1 MSTARESSIVGRVEG
16 KFALVTGGGSGLGA
30 ADCAALAREGATV
43 IVTDIAIAPAQAVA
57 DRIGNGAVAYALDV
71 ADEAAWIALVA
82 ELDARFG
89 RLDILVNNAGIVQM
103 ADCEDVT
110 LEQFRRVNAI
120 MNEGVFL
127 GCKYCLP
134 LLKQAENAS
143 IINMS
148 STGALLGYPIFFAYS
163 AAKGAVRSMTKSI
176 AVMCQVKGYRIRC
189 NSVHPG
195 SIETPMVQ
203 EAEGRPGQARPVDTG
218 VLPFGSNGAPEDV
231 ANLVLFLASD
241 ESRFIT
247 GAELVVDNAMTI
259 RAF

>member
-1 MSTARESSIVGRVEG
+1 MTGRVAG
-16 KFALVTGGGSGLGA
+16 KIALVTGGGSGLGA

-43 IVTDIAIAPAQAVA
+43 IVTDVSLESARRVA
-57 DRIGNGAVAYALDV
+57 ERIGNGALAMALDV
-71 ADEAAWIALVA
+71 ASEEAWVSLTA
-82 ELDARFG
+82 ELDQRFG

-110 LEQFRRVNAI
+110 LEQFRRVNSI

-127 GCKYCLP
+127 GCKYALP
-134 LLKQAENAS
+134 LLKRAENAS

-163 AAKGAVRSMTKSI
+163 AAKGAVRAMTKSI
-176 AVMCQVKGYRIRC
+176 AIMCQEKGYRIRC

-195 SIETPMVQ
+195 AIETPMVQ
-203 EAEGRPGQARPVDTG
+203 EAEGRIGQAQPVATG
-218 VLPFGSNGAPEDV
+218 VLPAGAKGAPEDV
-231 ANLVLFLASD
+231 ANMILFLASD
-241 ESRFIT
+241 ESRFVT
-247 GAELVVDNAMTI
+247 GAEFVIDNAVTI

>member
-1 MSTARESSIVGRVEG
+1 MAGRVAG
-16 KFALVTGGGSGLGA
+16 KIALVTGGGSGLGA
-30 ADCAALAREGATV
+30 ADCTALAREGATV
-43 IVTDIAIAPAQAVA
+43 IVTDLTQESAQAVA
-57 DRIGNGAVAYALDV
+57 DRIGNGAIGLALDV
-71 ADEAAWIALVA
+71 ADEAAWIELIA
-82 ELDARFG
+82 EIDRRFG

-110 LEQFRRVNAI
+110 LDQFRRVNAI

-127 GCKYCLP
+127 GCKHSLP
-134 LLKQAENAS
+134 LLKKSRSAS

-176 AVMCQVKGYRIRC
+176 AVMCQEKGYAIRC

-195 SIETPMVQ
+195 AIETPMVQ
-203 EAEGRPGQARPVDTG
+203 EAEGRIGQAQPVAAG
-218 VLPFGSNGAPEDV
+218 VLPSGAKGAPEDV
-231 ANLVLFLASD
+231 ANMVLFLASD
-241 ESRFIT
+241 ESRFVT
-247 GAELVVDNAMTI
+247 GAELVVDNAVTI

>member
-1 MSTARESSIVGRVEG
+1 MTGRVAG
-16 KFALVTGGGSGLGA
+16 KIALVTGGGSGLGA

-43 IVTDIAIAPAQAVA
+43 VVTDVSLDSAQKVA
-57 DRIGNGAVAYALDV
+57 DMIGNGAVAKALDV
-71 ADEAAWIALVA
+71 ASEEAWIALIA
-82 ELDARFG
+82 DLDQQFG

-127 GCKYCLP
+127 GCKYALP
-134 LLKQAENAS
+134 LLKRAENAS

-176 AVMCQVKGYRIRC
+176 AIMCQEKGYRIRC

-195 SIETPMVQ
+195 AIETPMVQ
-203 EAEGRPGQARPVDTG
+203 EAEGRIGQAEPVATG
-218 VLPFGSNGAPEDV
+218 VLPAGAKGAPEDV
-231 ANLVLFLASD
+231 ANMIVFLASD
-241 ESRFIT
+241 ESRFVT
-247 GAELVVDNAMTI
+247 GAEFVIDNAVTI

>member
-1 MSTARESSIVGRVEG
+1 MTGRVAG
-16 KFALVTGGGSGLGA
+16 KIALVTGGGSGLGA
-30 ADCAALAREGATV
+30 ADCVALAREGATV
-43 IVTDIAIAPAQAVA
+43 IVTDVALDNAQKVA
-57 DRIGNGAVAYALDV
+57 DRIGNGAVALALDV
-71 ADEAAWIALVA
+71 ASEGTWLTVIAEV
-82 ELDARFG
+82 ERRFG

-103 ADCEDVT
+103 ADCEEVT

-127 GCKYCLP
+127 GCKYALP
-134 LLKQAENAS
+134 LLKRAKNAS

-176 AVMCQVKGYRIRC
+176 AVMCQEKGYRIRC

-195 SIETPMVQ
+195 AIETPMVQ
-203 EAEGRPGQARPVDTG
+203 EAEGRIGQEQPVATG
-218 VLPFGSNGAPEDV
+218 VLPAGAKGAPEDV
-231 ANLVLFLASD
+231 ANMILYLASD
-241 ESRFIT
+241 ESRFVT
-247 GAELVVDNAMTI
+247 GAEFVIDNAVTI